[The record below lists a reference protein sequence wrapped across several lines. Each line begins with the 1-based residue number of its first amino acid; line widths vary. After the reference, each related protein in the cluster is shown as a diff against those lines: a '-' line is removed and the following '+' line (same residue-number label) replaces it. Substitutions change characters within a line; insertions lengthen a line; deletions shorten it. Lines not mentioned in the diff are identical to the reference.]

1 MTVFDG
7 IEPPQ
12 PTQERDDI
20 AQIAHFNGLDSQLE
34 KLAEECAE
42 VVQAALKFKRNRDAT
57 TMAHLAE
64 EIGDAQILMDQIGVL
79 CPEIPEYSRM
89 FRALKI
95 KRELDRIEEQ
105 LPKEVCEV

>member
-42 VVQAALKFKRNRDAT
+42 VVQAALKYKRNRDTT
-57 TMAHLAE
+57 TMVHLAE
-64 EIGDAQILMDQIGVL
+64 EIGDAQILMDQIAVL

-105 LPKEVCEV
+105 KVEGTFD

>member
-7 IEPPQ
+7 TTCLEP
-12 PTQERDDI
+12 TAVDCNI
-20 AQIAHFNGLDSQLE
+20 AEIAHFNGLDNQLE

-42 VVQAALKFKRNRDAT
+42 VVQAALKYKRKRDAT

-64 EIGDAQILMDQIGVL
+64 EIGDAQILMDQIAVL

-89 FRALKI
+89 YRSLKI
-95 KRELDRIEEQ
+95 KRELDRIKEQ
-105 LPKEVCEV
+105 QPKEAFE

>member
-1 MTVFDG
+1 MVEFGKATGSEATASDCN
-7 IEPPQ
+7 
-12 PTQERDDI
+12 I
-20 AQIAHFNGLDSQLE
+20 AEIAHFNGLDQQLE

-42 VVQAALKFKRNRDAT
+42 VVQAALKYKRNRDTT
-57 TMAHLAE
+57 TMVHLAE
-64 EIGDAQILMDQIGVL
+64 EIGDAQILMDQIAVL

-105 LPKEVCEV
+105 QPKGAFEG

>member
-7 IEPPQ
+7 IAPPQ

-57 TMAHLAE
+57 TMAQLAE
-64 EIGDAQILMDQIGVL
+64 EIGDAQILMDQIAVL

-95 KRELDRIEEQ
+95 KREVDRIEEKQ
-105 LPKEVCEV
+105 PKEVEK